1 MTFAPDTVDPD
12 VPQPPRRDGELF
24 RYVTQ
29 PAAQRRVM
37 RKSLLTLL
45 FTAALTIAAIVLM
58 VLIPDAWWLFL
69 IFAVLGLIG
78 SLIWG
83 AMFFGAR
90 AASRATGDDLI
101 DLIVLPGGFLTQGGL
116 FTPWQEVS
124 KIEVVRTT
132 GAPDPAERRSIGEA
146 AGQQIAQGLTH
157 LGGANITVNIHVHD
171 AKAVAARAATPSQK
185 LAVFDSAG
193 YLHTGLG
200 LRQATVLQPL
210 IVHLQQECARRGTPF
225 ELAV

>member
-1 MTFAPDTVDPD
+1 MTFAPDAVDPA

-29 PAAQRRVM
+29 PSAQRRVM
-37 RKSLLTLL
+37 RKSLVTLL
-45 FTAALTIAAIVLM
+45 VAAALTVVAIVLM
-58 VLIPDAWWLFL
+58 VAIPAAWWLFL
-69 IFAVLGLIG
+69 ILAVLGLLG
-78 SLIWG
+78 SIIWG
-83 AMFFGAR
+83 VMFFGAR

-116 FTPWQEVS
+116 FTPWEEVS

-132 GAPDPAERRSIGEA
+132 GAPDPAERRSLGEA
-146 AGQQIAQGLTH
+146 AGQQIAQGLTG
-157 LGGANITVNIHVHD
+157 LGGASITVNIHVHD
-171 AKAVAARAATPSQK
+171 AKAVAARAVTPAQK
-185 LAVFDSAG
+185 RAVFDPLG

-210 IVHLQQECARRGTPF
+210 IVHLQQECARRGTAF